1 VVGGVRPDLVLVSVV
16 LVTATFG
23 FPPGMVWAFV
33 AGLTANLLIP
43 EPLGSIPFTMLL
55 VAAAVVGGGRALG
68 RLVWVYPVLATFV
81 ASIMADVIG
90 LAIFRLVADPLQ
102 AGLPMQLILPAAV
115 LNAAIAGLLI
125 GPVRLVASRVA
136 PAEKPAW

>member
-1 VVGGVRPDLVLVSVV
+1 
-16 LVTATFG
+16 
-23 FPPGMVWAFV
+23 
-33 AGLTANLLIP
+33 
-43 EPLGSIPFTMLL
+43 
-55 VAAAVVGGGRALG
+55 

-115 LNAAIAGLLI
+115 LNASIAGLLI

-136 PAEKPAW
+136 PVDKPAW